1 MIFKRSLIAELAN
14 LAGAVFTV
22 LFTIVLAVAMVRFLN
37 MAAGGSI
44 EHGTVVQL
52 VLYNALVNLPPLL
65 AASLFIATLMT
76 LMRSWQDN
84 EMVVWFS
91 SGGRSILS
99 WIEPTV
105 KFALPI
111 VVVIALLS
119 IVISPWAR
127 AETDRLR
134 NSVSAREDVA
144 PVPPEAVVGD
154 MIGGGVRVLIDRL
167 FLWWQGAGAK
177 ELPDFESTLQRLVAI
192 WSGMPGDLIREIPG
206 AFAGVQS
213 LKEAGISVWLVTNK
227 ERGLTEAFLRERGI
241 DALFNG
247 LVAAGDCAHPKPA
260 PDMLIK
266 AITSAGAEASEAV
279 MVGDSRNDAL
289 AARAAGIRAMLVESG
304 YNEGVPLKEWARTAG
319 FNEVFPSVK
328 EVCEELLAQQGSR
341 KCGN

>member
-134 NSVSAREDVA
+134 NSVSAREDVNAIA
-144 PVPPEAVVGD
+144 PGRFIEAMGGKRVFFVESAEEGGNEVD
-154 MIGGGVRVLIDRL
+154 GGVKPANIARIAAAGADTFVAGSAV
-167 FLWWQGAGAK
+167 FGAGSAQGYAEVIRSMK
-177 ELPDFESTLQRLVAI
+177 SAVA
-192 WSGMPGDLIREIPG
+192 
-206 AFAGVQS
+206 V
-213 LKEAGISVWLVTNK
+213 
-227 ERGLTEAFLRERGI
+227 
-241 DALFNG
+241 
-247 LVAAGDCAHPKPA
+247 
-260 PDMLIK
+260 
-266 AITSAGAEASEAV
+266 
-279 MVGDSRNDAL
+279 L
-289 AARAAGIRAMLVESG
+289 A
-304 YNEGVPLKEWARTAG
+304 
-319 FNEVFPSVK
+319 
-328 EVCEELLAQQGSR
+328 
-341 KCGN
+341 

>member
-134 NSVSAREDVA
+134 NSVSAREDVNAIA
-144 PVPPEAVVGD
+144 PGRFIEA
-154 MIGGGVRVLIDRL
+154 MGGKRV
-167 FLWWQGAGAK
+167 F
-177 ELPDFESTLQRLVAI
+177 F
-192 WSGMPGDLIREIPG
+192 
-206 AFAGVQS
+206 
-213 LKEAGISVWLVTNK
+213 
-227 ERGLTEAFLRERGI
+227 
-241 DALFNG
+241 
-247 LVAAGDCAHPKPA
+247 
-260 PDMLIK
+260 
-266 AITSAGAEASEAV
+266 
-279 MVGDSRNDAL
+279 
-289 AARAAGIRAMLVESG
+289 VESAE
-304 YNEGVPLKEWARTAG
+304 EGGNQVR
-319 FNEVFPSVK
+319 NVFMA
-328 EVCEELLAQQGSR
+328 EGDW
-341 KCGN
+341 GNC